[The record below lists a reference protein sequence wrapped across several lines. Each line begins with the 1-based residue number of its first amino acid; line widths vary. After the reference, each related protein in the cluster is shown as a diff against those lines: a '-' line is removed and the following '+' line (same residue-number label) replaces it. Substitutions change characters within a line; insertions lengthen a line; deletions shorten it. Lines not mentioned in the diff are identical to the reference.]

1 MKIVSALILTL
12 FISATVIAQSFEGE
26 IIYTN
31 DYKSKIPNLADQ
43 QLASMIGQQFDYY
56 IKGDKYKTISNG
68 TYLQWQ
74 IYTPGNNKMYN
85 KMSGSDTA
93 FWIDAGVNADS
104 VIRSTIN
111 KNAVEI
117 LGLKCDELI
126 FICKSGTQKY
136 YFNSKLAIDPKIYV
150 HHKYANWYDYVSN
163 TSAVPLKIEIE
174 NAQFTITSTATEIK
188 PMKLND
194 SAFQLPPG
202 TKTDKS
208 PN

>member
-1 MKIVSALILTL
+1 MKLLSALILTL
-12 FISATVIAQSFEGE
+12 YISVTVTAQSFEGE
-26 IIYTN
+26 ITYQN

-43 QLASMIGQQFDYY
+43 QLASMIGKQFDYY
-56 IKGDKYKTISNG
+56 IKGNKYKTISNG
-68 TYLQWQ
+68 SFLQWQ
-74 IYTPGNNKMYN
+74 IYNPAGNKMYN
-85 KMSGSDTA
+85 KMSNSDTA

-136 YFNSKLAIDPKIYV
+136 YFNSKLAIDPKIYLN
-150 HHKYANWYDYVSN
+150 HKYANWYDYVSRA
-163 TSAVPLKIEIE
+163 SAVPLKMEIE
-174 NAQFTITSTATEIK
+174 NAQFIITSTATEIK

-194 SAFQLPPG
+194 NEFLLPPG
-202 TKTDKS
+202 IKTGKS
-208 PN
+208 PD